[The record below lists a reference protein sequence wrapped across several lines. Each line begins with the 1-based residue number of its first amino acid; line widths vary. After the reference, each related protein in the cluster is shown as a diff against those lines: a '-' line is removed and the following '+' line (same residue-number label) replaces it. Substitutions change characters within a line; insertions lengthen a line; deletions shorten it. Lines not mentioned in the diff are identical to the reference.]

1 MLGDRSDKCA
11 MTKVFDSRI
20 YEGACSDSLFS
31 RGWSK
36 GWPTGWVRFQQSF
49 QFSVDIS
56 SWGFFLAGWFKSLW
70 DVSYFGR
77 ICGALVNQFSVQR
90 FSN

>member
-1 MLGDRSDKCA
+1 M
-11 MTKVFDSRI
+11 
-20 YEGACSDSLFS
+20 
-31 RGWSK
+31 
-36 GWPTGWVRFQQSF
+36 GWVRFQQSF

-70 DVSYFGR
+70 DVSYFDR